1 MKRKKLFRVSGFDNA
16 NAEILLSHAFNHFD
30 LLDVTHTNNV
40 MHFEKIKE
48 FLNNPKKMV
57 EYDTVFIIGVDIS
70 EEIAQDIHMYNDYG
84 EVKFVFINNK
94 VSKELSKYN
103 FVIETES
110 KQSNASTLAK
120 YLILEGHLNDLNPL
134 IDGSITSYTRCITD
148 YINGI
153 ENEWVKNLHELFV
166 FYGTEYFISYVTAKF
181 DHYDRFLFS
190 ESDKA
195 ILFSLEQKKKQY
207 IRSTQVNV
215 KEYSIGKYKV
225 GVVFAEQYIS
235 ELAKSVHESNTHFDV
250 VAVINMRTG
259 KISYRTIHKHI
270 DCGFIANY
278 FKGGG
283 SREFAASPVQ
293 TDAVNALLNT
303 VFS

>member
-1 MKRKKLFRVSGFDNA
+1 MKKKILFRGPGFDNI
-16 NAEILLSHAFNHFD
+16 NAEILLSHAFNHFE
-30 LLDVTHTNNV
+30 LLDVTHINNV

-48 FLNNPKKMV
+48 FLNNPEKMV
-57 EYDTVFIIGVDIS
+57 EYDTVFIIGADIS

-94 VSKELSKYN
+94 ASQELSKYS
-103 FVIETES
+103 FVITTDN
-110 KQSNASTLAK
+110 KQSNAAVIAK
-120 YLILEGHLNDLNPL
+120 YLILEEHLSDRNPL
-134 IDGSITSYTRCITD
+134 IEGSITSYTQHITD

-153 ENEWVKNLHELFV
+153 EHEWTKNLHELFN
-166 FYGTEYFISYVTAKF
+166 FYGTEYFVSYVTAKL

-190 ESDKA
+190 EHDKA
-195 ILFSLEQKKKQY
+195 ILSSLERKKNQY
-207 IRSTQVNV
+207 VRSTQANV

-235 ELAKSVHESNTHFDV
+235 EIAKAIHESNNHFDV
-250 VAVINMRTG
+250 IAVINMRTG
-259 KISYRTIHKHI
+259 KVSYRTIHEHV

-283 SREFAASPVQ
+283 SRELAASPVQ
-293 TDAVNALLNT
+293 TEAVNALLNT